1 MNTTVAAESQ
11 WTAARMQ
18 SLYGK
23 TVIITGANSGI
34 GLEAARAFA
43 ARKAHVVF
51 AVRDEAKGR
60 AAADTVHGST
70 EVRRLDLADLASVRN
85 FAASWTGGIHALIN
99 NAGVLVPPLGRTKD
113 GFELQFGINHLGH
126 FALTNLL
133 LPQVTGRVV
142 TVASSAHRSGRIDF
156 NDLNWNTRPYR
167 GGQAAYGQSKLA
179 NLLFTLELQRRLA
192 ASGSAVIA
200 TAAHP
205 GMASTNLGS
214 SMENVALK
222 VVAAIVLRLFAQ
234 DAVSGAAP
242 TLFAATEK
250 IAGGSYAGPGGR
262 NEMTGPPK
270 LVGRTSA
277 ASDPAVA
284 ARLWTASEHL
294 TGVSYPL

>member
-1 MNTTVAAESQ
+1 MNSTVAADSQ
-11 WTAARMQ
+11 WTAARMHD
-18 SLYGK
+18 LAGK
-23 TVIITGANSGI
+23 TIVITGANSGI
-34 GLEAARAFA
+34 GLEAARGFA
-43 ARKAHVVF
+43 ARNAHVVF

-60 AAADTVHGST
+60 VAAATVDGST
-70 EVRRLDLADLASVRN
+70 EVRRLDLADLASVRDFSAN
-85 FAASWTGGIHALIN
+85 WTGGIHALIN

-156 NDLNWNTRPYR
+156 SDLNWNTRPYR

-179 NLLFTLELQRRLA
+179 NLLFTLELQRRLV
-192 ASGSAVIA
+192 ASGSSVIA

-205 GMASTNLGS
+205 GMASTNLGA

-222 VVAAIVLRLFAQ
+222 VVAAIALRLFAQ
-234 DAVSGAAP
+234 DAVGGAAP
-242 TLFAATEK
+242 TLFAATER

-270 LVGRTSA
+270 LVGRTNA

-284 ARLWTASEHL
+284 ARLWTASERL